1 MNLDDLAMKSFL
13 LRVAIFLLAIGNVF
27 AEYKFTATVSSTT
40 VTVGEQIQVTFTLNS
55 TNGKNF
61 QPPSFKGF
69 TVLAGPSR
77 SMSTQII
84 NGQISSSM
92 SFIYIL
98 LADAEGT
105 FTIEPA
111 KITVDGTT
119 LSSNPITIKVVKSD
133 TKQQQSQQK
142 NVQEGEKTISQ
153 QAEEIIR
160 NNLFIRLFVDK
171 SQAYIGETIV
181 ATYKLY
187 VHPDLNIVNINV
199 PKMPSF
205 NGFWTQDF
213 GIKELKFTTEV
224 INGIPYRVADLKQV
238 VLIPQQKGTLT
249 IDPME
254 IEFVVRL
261 LIKQQPQKK
270 RYRDL
275 FDMLFDDPFFND
287 PFFTTRYK
295 DFPFTVRSKPI
306 TIKVLPLPTP
316 EPAEFRGG
324 VGSMQIK
331 AWLDKTSV
339 KTGEVA
345 TLKVQISG
353 KGNLKLLSPFELK
366 LPKDIDTY
374 EPKTIDNTIVS
385 PSGVSGNVTFE
396 YYLVPK
402 NPGTYKIEPIKFAYF
417 NLDKKQY
424 ETLTTGEFVLNVEKG
439 ATPTQTIVGNLKK
452 EEVEYLGKDIRYI
465 KTSTGRFYRE
475 SESFIVSP
483 IFWIASL
490 LPLFLWVFAFIY
502 VKRKEKIEGN
512 IVLMKQIRATKIAQK
527 YLKNAKKL
535 ISNGQKD
542 KFYEETARA
551 LWNFVGNKLN
561 IKPTELTKENIREK
575 LIEKVDDQIIVEQLL
590 ELINRCELA
599 RYSPQFDNTPLEEIY
614 TLSVDVLSKL
624 SEKLI

>member
-1 MNLDDLAMKSFL
+1 MNFCCLAMKKFWL
-13 LRVAIFLLAIGNVF
+13 VVAVLFFAIVNLF
-27 AEYKFTATVSSTT
+27 AEYKFTATTSSTT

-105 FTIEPA
+105 YTIEPA
-111 KITVDGTT
+111 KITVDGNT
-119 LSSNPITIKVVKSD
+119 LSSNPITIKVVKGDS
-133 TKQQQSQQK
+133 KQQTQQNKEQS
-142 NVQEGEKTISQ
+142 GEKTLSQ

-171 SQAYIGETIV
+171 SQAYLGETIV

-306 TIKVLPLPTP
+306 SIKVLPLPTP

-324 VGSMQIK
+324 VGSMQMK
-331 AWLDKTSV
+331 AWLDKTNV

-366 LPKDIDTY
+366 LPADIDTY
-374 EPKTIDNTIVS
+374 EPKTIDNTNVT

-424 ETLTTGEFVLNVEKG
+424 ETLTSSEFVLNVEKG
-439 ATPTQTIVGNLKK
+439 ATATQTIVANIKK
-452 EEVEYLGKDIRYI
+452 EEVQYLGKDIRYI
-465 KTSTGRFYRE
+465 KTSTGRLHRE
-475 SESFIVSP
+475 GESFIVSP
-483 IFWIASL
+483 IFLLASL
-490 LPLFLWVFAFIY
+490 LPIGLWVLAFIY
-502 VKRKEKIEGN
+502 AKRKEKIEGN
-512 IVLMKQIRATKIAQK
+512 AILMRQIRATKIAQK

-535 ISNGQKD
+535 ITNGQKD

-551 LWNFVGNKLN
+551 LWNFVANKLN
-561 IKPTELTKENIREK
+561 IKPTELTKESVREK
-575 LIEKVDDQIIVEQLL
+575 LLEKVNNEEIVEQLL
-590 ELINRCELA
+590 ELINRCEQA
-599 RYSPQFDNTPLEEIY
+599 RYSPQYDNVPLDEIY
-614 TLSVDVLSKL
+614 ILSVDVLSKL
-624 SEKLI
+624 SEKLL